1 MQKAKLVLS
10 DGTTFTGTAA
20 GYQKSTAGEVVFATG
35 MVGYDLSLTDPSYKG
50 QILTFTCP
58 LIGNWGVPPKDNW
71 ESDKIQVAGLVI
83 SELTKVPS
91 HYSSTQTLDHWLKSQ
106 KIPAVVGIDTRK
118 LTQKLRA
125 KGVMLGKIVID
136 SHDVD
141 FVDPNERNLVV
152 EVSISEP
159 KIHLPNPKLEI
170 RNPKQYQNT
179 KEENSKHLD
188 HSKFE
193 NSNLFRASH
202 FRRKSSYFD
211 IRVSPIIG
219 LLNCG
224 AKANI
229 AKCLT
234 KRGATVYEIPWNFDP
249 FENDLRHLDT
259 PGVKSGRRSGN
270 TPGVNLDGLVI
281 SNGPGNPKMA
291 KESIYII
298 RKALDKK
305 LPTFGICLGNQLLA
319 LAAGGDTYKLKFGHR
334 AQNQPTIEEGD
345 LPAGRQA
352 NRCYITTQNHGF
364 AVDEKKLP
372 KGFRRWFYNANDGTN
387 EGIIHESL
395 PFFSVQ
401 FHPEAAPGPTDTEWL
416 FDYFL
421 EKVHQ
426 EKGQTLG
433 QSNFRKRSAL
443 KLSKKNL

>member
-50 QILTFTCP
+50 QILTFTYP

-91 HYSSTQTLDHWLKSQ
+91 HHSSTQTLEHWLRIQ
-106 KIPAVVGIDTRK
+106 KIPVVVGVDTRK
-118 LTQKLRA
+118 LTQKLRT
-125 KGVMLGKIVID
+125 KGVMLGKIIVD
-136 SHDVD
+136 NQDVD
-141 FVDPNERNLVV
+141 FIDPNKRNLVA

-249 FENDLRHLDT
+249 FRDT
-259 PGVKSGRRSGN
+259 PGVESRLNQEN
-270 TPGVNLDGLVI
+270 TPGVNLDAVNLDGLVI

-334 AQNQPTIEEGD
+334 AQNQPTIEEGT
-345 LPAGRQA
+345 

-372 KGFRRWFYNANDGTN
+372 KGFKSWFYNANDGTN

-421 EKVHQ
+421 ERVIETKN
-426 EKGQTLG
+426 KFMIL
-433 QSNFRKRSAL
+433 NL
-443 KLSKKNL
+443 K